1 MAADLFE
8 EEETGKP
15 AEPKPRKKLFAK
27 VEKTEP
33 EAVEP
38 EEKTPENKLR
48 GILIV
53 LAVLLFLQLAVS
65 GFQLYRDISTEAR
78 ENARQAVIN
87 QSVASYSANLDA
99 LTTQM
104 LNDYKANVYNNA
116 NVDTTA
122 KQQVMGQEFNFNAMM
137 LLVKQNTRLMQL
149 IATSK

>member
-1 MAADLFE
+1 MAAELFE
-8 EEETGKP
+8 EESGQPEVS
-15 AEPKPRKKLFAK
+15 KPRKKLFGK
-27 VEKTEP
+27 VETTEP
-33 EAVEP
+33 EAVKP
-38 EEKTPENKLR
+38 EEKSPESKLR

-65 GFQLYRDISTEAR
+65 GFQLYRDISSEAR

-116 NVDTTA
+116 AVDTTA

-137 LLVKQNTRLMQL
+137 LMVKQNSRLMQL